1 MTTKFY
7 SNCKAMVATITSGS
21 SLALFKNSVSYEIGA
36 QLLNSAVTDLH
47 VITVPTGGLLID
59 LLIKHQKISHIET
72 SGVSL
77 GEDGPAKNFTA
88 AMEGKN
94 LIDSEHRGNGIK
106 ITDAT
111 CPAIYAGLQ
120 AAEKGIPFMPIR
132 GLLGSDILQ
141 KREELKVINN
151 PFKKDDLI
159 VCVPPIVPDFTFF
172 HVPLA
177 DSQGNIFIGSDSELK
192 LLAHVSKKT
201 LVSADMIVETN
212 LLKDPDYK
220 NNTISNFYIDG
231 ITETIRKNETLILK
245 PFL

>member
-1 MTTKFY
+1 MTTKIY

-21 SLALFKNSVSYEIGA
+21 SLALFKNSISYEIGA
-36 QLLNSAVTDLH
+36 QLLDSAATDLH

-94 LIDSEHRGNGIK
+94 LIDSEHRGSGIK

-132 GLLGSDILQ
+132 GLLGSDVLH

-159 VCVPPIVPDFTFF
+159 VCIPPIVPDFTFF

-201 LVSADMIVETN
+201 LVTADMIVETN

>member
-7 SNCKAMVATITSGS
+7 SNCRDMVATITSGS
-21 SLALFKNSVSYEIGA
+21 SLALFKNAISYVIGA
-36 QLLNSAVTDLH
+36 QLLNSETTDLH

-72 SGVSL
+72 SGISL
-77 GEDGPAKNFTA
+77 GEDGPAKNFTSVL
-88 AMEGKN
+88 EGKN
-94 LIDSEHRGNGIK
+94 LNDSDPPKNEIK

-132 GLLGSDILQ
+132 GLLGSDILRN
-141 KREELKVINN
+141 REELKVISN

-159 VCVPPIVPDFTFF
+159 VCIPAIIPDFTFF
-172 HVPLA
+172 HVSLA
-177 DSQGNIFIGSDSELK
+177 DSEGNVFVDSDSELK

-201 LVSADMIVETN
+201 LVSADRIIETN
-212 LLKDPDYK
+212 LLVDPCYK

-231 ITETIRKNETLILK
+231 ITEEVKKNEALVLE
-245 PFL
+245 PYL

>member
-1 MTTKFY
+1 
-7 SNCKAMVATITSGS
+7 MVATITSGS

-36 QLLNSAVTDLH
+36 QLLNSAATDLH

-94 LIDSEHRGNGIK
+94 LIDSEDRGNGIK

-201 LVSADMIVETN
+201 LVSADMIVESN

>member
-7 SNCKAMVATITSGS
+7 SNCRDMVATITSGS
-21 SLALFKNSVSYEIGA
+21 SLALFKNAISYVIGSH
-36 QLLNSAVTDLH
+36 LLNSAVTNLH

-72 SGVSL
+72 SGISL
-77 GEDGPAKNFTA
+77 GENGPAKNFTSLL
-88 AMEGKN
+88 EGQN
-94 LIDSEHRGNGIK
+94 LIDSEPPKNAIR

-132 GLLGSDILQ
+132 GLLGSDILHN
-141 KREELKVINN
+141 REELKVISN

-159 VCVPPIVPDFTFF
+159 VCIPPIVPDFTFF
-172 HVPLA
+172 HVALA
-177 DSQGNIFIGSDSELK
+177 DSEGNVFIGSDSELK

-201 LVSADMIVETN
+201 LVSADMIVKTN
-212 LLKDPDYK
+212 LLMDPDYK

-231 ITETIRKNETLILK
+231 ITKTTRKNEPLILE
-245 PFL
+245 PFQ

>member
-7 SNCKAMVATITSGS
+7 SNCKDMVTTITSGS
-21 SLALFKNSVSYEIGA
+21 SLALFKNSISYEMGA
-36 QLLNSAVTDLH
+36 QLLHSTATDLY

-72 SGVSL
+72 SGISL
-77 GEDGPAKNFTA
+77 GEGGAAKNFTA
-88 AMEGKN
+88 ALEGKN
-94 LIDSEHRGNGIK
+94 LIDSEHRKNAIK

-141 KREELKVINN
+141 SREELKVISN

-159 VCVPPIVPDFTFF
+159 VCVPPIIPDFTFF

-177 DSQGNIFIGSDSELK
+177 DSKGNVFIGSDSELK
-192 LLAHVSKKT
+192 LLAHASKKT
-201 LVSADMIVETN
+201 LVTADMIVETN
-212 LLKDPDYK
+212 LLMDPDYK

-231 ITETIRKNETLILK
+231 ITKTTRRNETLILK